1 MNILPGQDDSTRR
14 PTPNELTLVLD
25 SLLASRAI
33 LMEDGGAVSRK
44 PDDEKK
50 VVLNLEQ
57 IEVERV
63 LGEEGGQR
71 WKNVLST

>member
-1 MNILPGQDDSTRR
+1 MNILPGDDEPTRK
-14 PTPNELTLVLD
+14 PTQSELSFVLD

-33 LMEDGGAVSRK
+33 LVEDGLAVSRK
-44 PDDEKK
+44 PEDEKK

-57 IEVERV
+57 GEVERI
-63 LGEEGGQR
+63 LGEEGGHR